1 MNLEIETLSSIGRDS
16 IGMKAQHW
24 SHHPYRDDI
33 SYLAWISFSKCDL
46 IPCDATNEMQCQCK
60 ARIKHGCILYDK
72 HMHCTNLNLSC
83 QVWTLGKL
91 LHDEPFF
98 MPWAKQRPPAHARPT
113 FITILTR
120 LDKCPIC
127 MHFSIWQGILH
138 DVCRIL
144 YIKLIP

>member
-1 MNLEIETLSSIGRDS
+1 MSHFAFELRDWKTLSSIGHGS

-24 SHHPYRDDI
+24 SYHPCRDDI

-46 IPCDATNEMQCQCK
+46 LPCDATNVMQCQCN

-98 MPWAKQRPPAHARPT
+98 MPWAKRRPPAHARPM

-127 MHFSIWQGILH
+127 MHFSIWQGNLH
-138 DVCRIL
+138 DVCRI
-144 YIKLIP
+144 